1 MNKSE
6 ITYSI
11 VEHLAVLSA
20 RPSGYTKELNLVAW
34 NGHDEKLDVRDWA
47 PDHSKSMKG
56 ITLTETEGRALLRA
70 LSKYFQRLDETSDER
85 RQFQWKSKPAI
96 TPEESARRPFP

>member
-34 NGHDEKLDVRDWA
+34 NGHDEKLDIRDWA

-56 ITLTETEGRALLRA
+56 ISRARFPNSGGRGSR
-70 LSKYFQRLDETSDER
+70 RL
-85 RQFQWKSKPAI
+85 
-96 TPEESARRPFP
+96 

>member
-34 NGHDEKLDVRDWA
+34 NSHDEKLDILDWA
-47 PDHSKSMKG
+47 PDHSKSIKG
-56 ITLTETEGRALLRA
+56 IILTETEGLALLRA
-70 LSKYFQRLDETSDER
+70 LSKYFQRLDGN
-85 RQFQWKSKPAI
+85 I
-96 TPEESARRPFP
+96 

>member
-11 VEHLAVLSA
+11 VEHLTVLSA

-34 NGHDEKLDVRDWA
+34 NGHDEKLDIRDWA

-56 ITLTETEGRALLRA
+56 INKPHFTTAFTAFYRSFRSRSVSAWGSIPSL
-70 LSKYFQRLDETSDER
+70 ER
-85 RQFQWKSKPAI
+85 RLTSL
-96 TPEESARRPFP
+96 SR